1 MAIAETGRHTVRFR
15 NRAWIPVAWAL
26 SLLNLVSV
34 GVYAGG
40 PGETLHVTAHAVLAV
55 LFGLGAQR
63 LAARRSLAAEADVRD
78 HLQEIEERLSDM
90 TALPSADSRLPE
102 LEERLDFIE
111 RALVEVRNR
120 TRIPPKA

>member
-1 MAIAETGRHTVRFR
+1 MRFR
-15 NRAWIPVAWAL
+15 NRVWIPVAWAL

-34 GVYAGG
+34 GIYAG
-40 PGETLHVTAHAVLAV
+40 PGETMHVTTHAVLAV

-63 LAARRSLAAEADVRD
+63 LAARRSLSADADMRD
-78 HLQEIEERLSDM
+78 HLQEIEERLADL

>member
-1 MAIAETGRHTVRFR
+1 MWFKH
-15 NRAWIPVAWAL
+15 RAWIPVAWAL

-34 GVYAGG
+34 GIYAGG
-40 PGETLHVTAHAVLAV
+40 PGEALHVTTHAVFAV

-63 LAARRSLAAEADVRD
+63 LAARRSLTAQADMRD
-78 HLQEIEERLSDM
+78 HLQEIEERLADM

-120 TRIPPKA
+120 TRIPPKAQ

>member
-1 MAIAETGRHTVRFR
+1 VKFR

-34 GVYAGG
+34 AVYAG

-63 LAARRSLAAEADVRD
+63 LAARRSLTAEADVRD
-78 HLQEIEERLSDM
+78 HLQEIEERLADM
-90 TALPSADSRLPE
+90 TALPSATSRLPE

-120 TRIPPKA
+120 TRVPPKA